1 MTELQTG
8 SRQADAAATYKIAS
22 IPADGVGKEVI
33 AAGRKVLDFVAEQS
47 ERQVRLP
54 VGRLRLGQRV
64 LRPDRPD
71 DGRGRPGDPEGLRRD
86 LLRRGRL
93 GATSRTTSACGACG

>member
-1 MTELQTG
+1 MA
-8 SRQADAAATYKIAS
+8 SNSPAASPAPEQTYKIAS
-22 IPADGVGKEVI
+22 IPADGVGKEVV

-64 LRPDRPD
+64 LR
-71 DGRGRPGDPEGLRRD
+71 RGPAG
-86 LLRRGRL
+86 
-93 GATSRTTSACGACG
+93 